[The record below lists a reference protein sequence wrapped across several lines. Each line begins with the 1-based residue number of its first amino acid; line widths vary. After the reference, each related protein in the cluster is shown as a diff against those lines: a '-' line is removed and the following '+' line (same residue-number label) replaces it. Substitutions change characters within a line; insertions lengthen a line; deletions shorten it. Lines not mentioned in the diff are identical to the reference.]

1 MNGYA
6 RDQPLQKGESP
17 LRICSLSK
25 EEFQIS
31 KDAKF
36 SPGIQVSCP
45 YLYCSSKNSQFQ
57 HAGRFP
63 SEFVLNHLHSSHK
76 HRRFNG
82 DSLDMTMVV
91 PQVEV
96 ENGPIRKA
104 GSTSNLNGADTK
116 LPPGPSTTQTWPFVE
131 VYCNKRYFY
140 LEAQSYIIDGHAE
153 LFLWLWF
160 LGSDQE
166 EVHYKYHLTVIHGK
180 SEYSYKGPVI
190 SLMRSSNEVRNEGRC
205 LVIRE
210 KVWDYMSYKLKI
222 IKVWCEDSLSRQKR
236 QGTQELPQIEE
247 ALCSE
252 NSKLLEEEK
261 ARGWRLLKCENR
273 NKTEHFSTFNHPMN
287 TKQVITEQI
296 SEFWVVW
303 CSVTF
308 CLLSSHNQ
316 EQ

>member
-1 MNGYA
+1 MSIGAPMTELPLAQPRGHTSHSHRATSAMAGGAKFHDSCYNHGSGANMNGYV
-6 RDQPLQKGESP
+6 RDAPLQKGESP

-45 YLYCSSKNSQFQ
+45 YLYCNSKNSQFQ
-57 HAGRFP
+57 NAGRFP

-91 PQVEV
+91 PQVDV
-96 ENGPIRKA
+96 ETNSNSIRKA
-104 GSTSNLNGADTK
+104 GSTTNLNGSDSKDRDLK

-140 LEAQSYIIDGHAE
+140 LEAQSYIIDGHPE

-166 EVHYKYHLTVIHGK
+166 EVHYKYQLTVIHGK

-190 SLMRSSNEVRNEGRC
+190 SLMRSANEVRNEGRC

-210 KVWDYMSYKLKI
+210 KVWDYMSYKLRILKG
-222 IKVWCEDSLSRQKR
+222 R
-236 QGTQELPQIEE
+236 
-247 ALCSE
+247 
-252 NSKLLEEEK
+252 EK
-261 ARGWRLLKCENR
+261 
-273 NKTEHFSTFNHPMN
+273 
-287 TKQVITEQI
+287 
-296 SEFWVVW
+296 
-303 CSVTF
+303 
-308 CLLSSHNQ
+308 
-316 EQ
+316 

>member
-1 MNGYA
+1 MSEKYMSIGAPMTELPVAQSRAHTSLSHRAASSMGGAKFHDSCMNVSTMNGHGGHHGGYGGGG
-6 RDQPLQKGESP
+6 RDAPLQKGECP

-45 YLYCSSKNSQFQ
+45 YLYCNSKNSQFQ
-57 HAGRFP
+57 NAGRFP

-82 DSLDMTMVV
+82 DTLDMTMVV
-91 PQVEV
+91 PQVEIDQ
-96 ENGPIRKA
+96 GQQLRKS
-104 GSTSNLNGADTK
+104 GSVTNLNTVQSAAA
-116 LPPGPSTTQTWPFVE
+116 TTQTWPFVE

-140 LEAQSYIIDGHAE
+140 LEAQSYVIDGHPE

-160 LGSDQE
+160 LGSDSE
-166 EVHYKYHLTVIHGK
+166 EVHYKYTLTVIHGK

-190 SLMRSSNEVRNEGRC
+190 SLMRSSTEVRNEGRC

-222 IKVWCEDSLSRQKR
+222 IK
-236 QGTQELPQIEE
+236 
-247 ALCSE
+247 
-252 NSKLLEEEK
+252 
-261 ARGWRLLKCENR
+261 
-273 NKTEHFSTFNHPMN
+273 H
-287 TKQVITEQI
+287 
-296 SEFWVVW
+296 
-303 CSVTF
+303 
-308 CLLSSHNQ
+308 
-316 EQ
+316 